1 MFFRGIKVS
10 SLKGNKFLTNYVII
24 LLCSQNEKKKN
35 PNHSK
40 PKRMVVAN
48 QDLSNLI
55 NPLHPIIISLIL
67 FNVSL
72 QEGGGMVSPWLCQGR
87 GTRI

>member
-10 SLKGNKFLTNYVII
+10 FLKGNKFITNYVII
-24 LLCSQNEKKKN
+24 LLCSHNEIK
-35 PNHSK
+35 SK
-40 PKRMVVAN
+40 PLKAYKEGCS

-55 NPLHPIIISLIL
+55 NPLHPTIISLIL
-67 FNVSL
+67 LNASL
-72 QEGGGMVSPWLCQGR
+72 QEGGGMVSPWLWHGR